1 MSLKNLELV
10 VARVLQAGVIISGIL
25 ILFGLG
31 LFLWTGDTCYQFGEP
46 SLEWIVW
53 GDPFF
58 APSHLLFLGFIVLVT
73 TPLFRVAA
81 SVLAYIIDGDLAYIA
96 ITGFV
101 LVVLVLGMV
110 LGLG

>member
-1 MSLKNLELV
+1 
-10 VARVLQAGVIISGIL
+10 
-25 ILFGLG
+25 
-31 LFLWTGDTCYQFGEP
+31 
-46 SLEWIVW
+46 LEWIIW

-58 APSHLLFLGFIVLVT
+58 APSHIIFLGFIVLVI
-73 TPLFRVAA
+73 TPLFRVAI
-81 SVLAYIIDGDLAYIA
+81 SVLAYAIDEDWVYTA

>member
-1 MSLKNLELV
+1 MSVKKLETA
-10 VARVLQAGVIISGIL
+10 VARVLQVGVIISGIL
-25 ILFGLG
+25 ILLGLG
-31 LFLWTGDTCYQFGEP
+31 LFLWTGDTCYQYGDP
-46 SLEWIVW
+46 SLEWIIL

-58 APSHLLFLGFIVLVT
+58 SPSHILFLGFIVLVF

-81 SVLAYIIDGDLAYIA
+81 SVLAYLIERDRVYTV

-101 LVVLVLGMV
+101 LIVLTLGMV

>member
-1 MSLKNLELV
+1 MSVKKLELM
-10 VARVLQAGVIISGIL
+10 VARVLQVGVVISGIL

-31 LFLWTGDTCYQFGEP
+31 LFLWTDDTCYQYGEP
-46 SLEWIVW
+46 SLEWIIL

-58 APSHLLFLGFIVLVT
+58 SPSHILFLGFIVLVG

-81 SVLAYIIDGDLAYIA
+81 SVFAYMIWEDWVYTA

-101 LVVLVLGMV
+101 LVVLVIGMTF
-110 LGLG
+110 GLG

>member
-1 MSLKNLELV
+1 MNIKELELV
-10 VARVLQAGVIISGIL
+10 VARVLQVGVAISGIL

-31 LFLWTGDTCYQFGEP
+31 LFLWTGDTCYQYGD
-46 SLEWIVW
+46 STLEWIIW

-58 APSHLLFLGFIVLVT
+58 APSHILFLGFIVLVM

-81 SVLAYIIDGDLAYIA
+81 SVLAYLIEGDWVYSA

-101 LVVLVLGMV
+101 LVILVLGMA